1 MLFIL
6 FQNGGYAYVP
16 SEKIVNPK
24 TSLVFALKEEVGTLH
39 EALKV
44 FKDNGINLTHIES
57 RPADSQSSHFEF
69 FVDCTGTKDK
79 LDPVLKKLEEK
90 AEKIKVF
97 AGENEEGKLIS
108 SPF

>member
-44 FKDNGINLTHIES
+44 FKVCN
-57 RPADSQSSHFEF
+57 F
-69 FVDCTGTKDK
+69 
-79 LDPVLKKLEEK
+79 
-90 AEKIKVF
+90 
-97 AGENEEGKLIS
+97 
-108 SPF
+108 